1 MSTHF
6 LGKDGFTWFVGVVE
20 DRIDPTFTGRLR
32 VRCLGYHTDDREIL
46 PTADL
51 PWAQILLPV
60 TSSGISGIGQS
71 PSGFVEGSW
80 VMGYFRDGTNA
91 QEPVVLGSLPGR
103 PSATAGAGGFNDP
116 SKTYPRYKDEPDTNR
131 LAVNAGNPYS
141 TTLGLPEDERHGA
154 REIDETNPHLA
165 LTLRR
170 STRITGIATADF
182 DAAKAADDS
191 DITASDTDTWDQPG
205 IPYAG
210 IYPFNHVYESES
222 GHIQEFDDT
231 PNAERIY
238 MAHMR
243 GTSIEMDTSGHRT
256 DIVKASH
263 YTLTTTDNSVSIGG
277 KSDITIG
284 GRHKIYINKDGAEN
298 NNYDIQ
304 VGPNANVNVQVDT
317 GSINLVA
324 LQGKV
329 NVNAGGDY
337 NVKVGGNYTMT
348 VAGNRNVSVSG
359 TTLDN
364 TQGAVQHYGKTID
377 LN

>member
-1 MSTHF
+1 MTTHF
-6 LGKDGFTWFVGVVE
+6 LGKDGFTWFIGVVE
-20 DRIDPTFTGRLR
+20 DRMDPTFTGRLR

-51 PWAQILLPV
+51 PWAQIILPV

-91 QEPVVLGSLPGR
+91 QEPVLLGSMPGR
-103 PSATAGAGGFNDP
+103 PKEIAGAGGFNDP
-116 SKTYPRYKDEPDTNR
+116 SKTYPRYKDEPDVNR

-141 TTLGLPEDERHGA
+141 TTLGLEEEPHGA
-154 REIDETNPHLA
+154 REEDETNAHLA

-170 STRITGIATADF
+170 LSRITGLATADF
-182 DAAKAADDS
+182 GASSAADAS
-191 DITASDTDTWDQPG
+191 AITASDTDTWDQPE
-205 IPYAG
+205 IPYAA
-210 IYPFNHVYESES
+210 IYPYNHVTETES

-231 PNAERIY
+231 KDAERIY
-238 MAHMR
+238 IAHMR

-256 DIVKASH
+256 DIVKGTQ
-263 YTLTTTDNSVSIGG
+263 YVLTTTDNSVNIGG

-304 VGPNANVNVQVDT
+304 VGPNANVNVEVDT

-337 NVKVGGNYTMT
+337 NVKVGGDYTMT
-348 VAGNRNVSVSG
+348 VAGNRNVSVTG

-364 TQGAVQHYGKTID
+364 TQGAVQHFGKTID